1 MATMLCGVFTDCR
14 IPQQLLAPTVKYAAD
29 RSFNAISIDGDT
41 STNDTFAV
49 FANGA
54 ANMEEITTD
63 EEVLEFQE
71 NLTQFSTDLAKL
83 IVRDGEGAT
92 KFVQVKVTVDIFL
105 R

>member
-1 MATMLCGVFTDCR
+1 MLSSIFTDCK
-14 IPQQLLAPTVKYAAD
+14 ISSGLLAPAVKFAAD

-54 ANMEEITTD
+54 AEMNQISKD
-63 EEVLEFQE
+63 SADLSEFQK
-71 NLTQFSTDLAKL
+71 NLTDFATDLAKL

-92 KFVQVKVTVDIFL
+92 KFVKVEVTVIYI
-105 R
+105 